1 MAIYKLQRIFSDLY
15 FLQMKMFGA
24 EAKLA
29 AMLEN
34 ASRLEK
40 AGKTAEA
47 ATARAQHDA
56 YKALTDKQK
65 ALGKEIA
72 ERKKVVNDT
81 KNSIQNG
88 DITGKRAIK
97 EANKDINSTQ
107 NSIND
112 LQQQIQQNRGSAV
125 NSYKAPFD
133 AATTSEIRPG
143 RSMENLKGQVETYRT
158 EKQGYINDELTRRGL
173 KDNKQNVNK
182 LGEEY
187 KNIYR
192 NSRDLNVQPP
202 TNPNPIQNITQGQQF
217 TYKTQ
222 PQPKTPTPNTTNTTT
237 NTTTNS
243 KIGDW
248 WGKQSKTTQGLVI
261 GGGALA
267 TGLGGGALI
276 SNMGNNNNQRA
287 FSYKEYIKTL
297 LK

>member
-1 MAIYKLQRIFSDLY
+1 MNLQEEL
-15 FLQMKMFGA
+15 M
-24 EAKLA
+24 E
-29 AMLEN
+29 
-34 ASRLEK
+34 
-40 AGKTAEA
+40 
-47 ATARAQHDA
+47 
-56 YKALTDKQK
+56 LTESYYINRYNDWLHNNQYIIKSI
-65 ALGKEIA
+65 KEC
-72 ERKKVVNDT
+72 
-81 KNSIQNG
+81 
-88 DITGKRAIK
+88 AIK

-125 NSYKAPFD
+125 NSYKSPFD
-133 AATTSEIRPG
+133 AATTSEMRPG

-173 KDNKQNVNK
+173 KNNDQNVNK

-187 KNIYR
+187 KKIYR

-222 PQPKTPTPNTTNTTT
+222 PQPKTPTPNTNTTT
-237 NTTTNS
+237 TTTTNS

-248 WGKQSKTTQGLVI
+248 WGKQSKTTKGLII
-261 GGGALA
+261 GGGTLTA
-267 TGLGGGALI
+267 GLGGAAAI
-276 SNMGNNNNQRA
+276 SSMGNSSDNNQRA